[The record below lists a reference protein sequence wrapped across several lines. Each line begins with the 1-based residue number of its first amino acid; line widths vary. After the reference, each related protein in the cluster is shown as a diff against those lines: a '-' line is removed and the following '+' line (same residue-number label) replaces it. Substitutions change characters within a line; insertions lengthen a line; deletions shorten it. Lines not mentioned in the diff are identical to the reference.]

1 MKKWVII
8 TISVLFLL
16 GIGAI
21 FAIIQNNS
29 ETKGTEL
36 KETTELASNSINEV
50 NTIETST
57 RDTKVSPNAKIIK
70 KEYYKMCDHLKKEIE
85 DVPTKHINKN
95 EEDVEK
101 MYSDWKIEGYSPNE
115 IVIYK
120 EYEGICGDHYIVKEH
135 NGVLGIYKL
144 NENGEEIFERDTEI
158 PTQYLP
164 EIDIQS
170 VYNKLSDYEKSLLEG
185 CPTNMVQ
192 YIQELNDNKKMYEN
206 QIKTVKGKIDYAQS
220 IIDSTTI
227 DKILTFEK
235 DEELSLDRQQ
245 LSYLTTDKNSAIRTK
260 QEKIVN
266 ELEKQKSTLEKQID
280 DLFSKMQ
287 EGKKKYLS
295 IKNANDV
302 CCPLCGQKLEEKGR
316 LTTIINM
323 KKDLEAS
330 YDKKVKL
337 DKEFLIIKG
346 KLAVEKAKLYSAQNV
361 SNNEE
366 YPGQITTLKE
376 KISHLEQEKMDIEKH
391 NNIVTIN
398 QKNVMTSKEDIT
410 KFNIKIQEL
419 HGLIENIKK
428 VKEVTQKL
436 YINYLEEK
444 MKYAT
449 KHLKNVRIQY
459 YKVSK
464 EDEILKEDFIIL
476 YKNNELK
483 NLSRSETIATML
495 EIGNML
501 NKVANTNFPL
511 FIDDSESCADFN
523 FIEDYAK
530 NTQILISR
538 VQKGQE
544 LTISNYNDK
553 AMQIAA

>member
-1 MKKWVII
+1 MKITYLKTNGFRKFEDTFETQIYDITEITGGNAKGKTTILYAII
-8 TISVLFLL
+8 WAFLGTNLTGDDKVWLGNKKCEGCYVELHFIDNAGNNHILIRYKNRYDSKMNFIMLDNKKIEQKYLQTFYKDKKLFLSIL
-16 GIGAI
+16 NLNY
-21 FAIIQNNS
+21 FLH
-29 ETKGTEL
+29 KKPTEQ
-36 KETTELASNSINEV
+36 KELIDN
-50 NTIETST
+50 
-57 RDTKVSPNAKIIK
+57 
-70 KEYYKMCDHLKKEIE
+70 
-85 DVPTKHINKN
+85 
-95 EEDVEK
+95 
-101 MYSDWKIEGYSPNE
+101 
-115 IVIYK
+115 
-120 EYEGICGDHYIVKEH
+120 
-135 NGVLGIYKL
+135 
-144 NENGEEIFERDTEI
+144 
-158 PTQYLP
+158 YLP
-164 EIDIQS
+164 EIDIKA

-185 CPTNMVQ
+185 CPTNMAQ

-295 IKNANDV
+295 IKNTTDV

-330 YDKKVKL
+330 YDKKVNL

>member
-1 MKKWVII
+1 MKITYLKTNGFRKFEDTFETEIYDITEITGGNAKGKTTILYAII
-8 TISVLFLL
+8 WAFLGTNLTGDDKVWLGNKKCEGCYVELHFIDNAGNNHILIRYKNRYDNKMNFIMLDNKKIEQKDLQKFYKDKKLFLSIL
-16 GIGAI
+16 NLNY
-21 FAIIQNNS
+21 FLH
-29 ETKGTEL
+29 KKPTEQ
-36 KETTELASNSINEV
+36 KELIDN
-50 NTIETST
+50 
-57 RDTKVSPNAKIIK
+57 
-70 KEYYKMCDHLKKEIE
+70 
-85 DVPTKHINKN
+85 
-95 EEDVEK
+95 
-101 MYSDWKIEGYSPNE
+101 
-115 IVIYK
+115 
-120 EYEGICGDHYIVKEH
+120 
-135 NGVLGIYKL
+135 
-144 NENGEEIFERDTEI
+144 
-158 PTQYLP
+158 YLP
-164 EIDIQS
+164 EIDIKA
-170 VYNKLSDYEKSLLEG
+170 VYNKLSNYEKSLLEG
-185 CPTNMVQ
+185 CPTNMAQ

-227 DKILTFEK
+227 DKILTFGK

-260 QEKIVN
+260 QEKIVQ
-266 ELEKQKSTLEKQID
+266 ELEKQKATLEKQID

-295 IKNANDV
+295 IKNTTDV

-361 SNNEE
+361 ANNEE
-366 YPGQITTLKE
+366 YPGQITTLRE
-376 KISHLEQEKMDIEKH
+376 KINTLEQEKIDIEKH

-398 QKNVMTSKEDIT
+398 QKNVMTAKEDIT

-419 HGLIENIKK
+419 YGLIENIKK
-428 VKEVTQKL
+428 VKDIAQKL

-449 KHLKNVRIQY
+449 KHLKNVKIQY

-530 NTQILISR
+530 DTQILISR
-538 VQKGQE
+538 VQKSQD

-553 AMQIAA
+553 TMQIAA

>member
-1 MKKWVII
+1 MKITYLKTNGFRKFEDTFETQIYDITEITGGNAKGKTTILYAII
-8 TISVLFLL
+8 WAFLGTNLTGDDKVWLGNKKCEGCYVELHFIDNAGNNHILIRYKNRYDSKMNFIMLDNKKIEQKDLQTFYKDKKLFLSIL
-16 GIGAI
+16 NLNY
-21 FAIIQNNS
+21 FLH
-29 ETKGTEL
+29 KKPTEQ
-36 KETTELASNSINEV
+36 KELIDN
-50 NTIETST
+50 
-57 RDTKVSPNAKIIK
+57 
-70 KEYYKMCDHLKKEIE
+70 
-85 DVPTKHINKN
+85 
-95 EEDVEK
+95 
-101 MYSDWKIEGYSPNE
+101 
-115 IVIYK
+115 
-120 EYEGICGDHYIVKEH
+120 
-135 NGVLGIYKL
+135 
-144 NENGEEIFERDTEI
+144 
-158 PTQYLP
+158 YLP
-164 EIDIQS
+164 EIDIKA

-185 CPTNMVQ
+185 CPTNMAQ

-295 IKNANDV
+295 IKNTTDV

-530 NTQILISR
+530 DTQILISR

>member
-1 MKKWVII
+1 MKITYLKTNGFRKFEDTFETEIFDITEITGGNAKGKTTILYAII
-8 TISVLFLL
+8 WAFLGTNLTGDDKVWLGNKKCEGCYVELHFIDNAGNNHILIRYKNRYDSKMNFIMLDNKKIEQKDLQIFYKDKKLFLSIL
-16 GIGAI
+16 NLNY
-21 FAIIQNNS
+21 FLH
-29 ETKGTEL
+29 KKPTEQ
-36 KETTELASNSINEV
+36 KELI
-50 NTIETST
+50 
-57 RDTKVSPNAKIIK
+57 DK
-70 KEYYKMCDHLKKEIE
+70 
-85 DVPTKHINKN
+85 
-95 EEDVEK
+95 
-101 MYSDWKIEGYSPNE
+101 
-115 IVIYK
+115 
-120 EYEGICGDHYIVKEH
+120 
-135 NGVLGIYKL
+135 
-144 NENGEEIFERDTEI
+144 
-158 PTQYLP
+158 YLP

-185 CPTNMVQ
+185 CPTNMAQ

-206 QIKTVKGKIDYAQS
+206 QIKTIKGKIDYAQS
-220 IIDSTTI
+220 IIDSTSI
-227 DKILTFEK
+227 DKILIFEK

-266 ELEKQKSTLEKQID
+266 ELEKQKLTLEKQID
-280 DLFSKMQ
+280 DIFSKMQ
-287 EGKKKYLS
+287 ERKKKYLS
-295 IKNANDV
+295 IKNTTDV
-302 CCPLCGQKLEEKGR
+302 CCPLCGQKLEEQGR

-323 KKDLEAS
+323 KKNLEAS

-337 DKEFLIIKG
+337 DKDFLIIKG

-428 VKEVTQKL
+428 VKDIAQKL

-449 KHLKNVRIQY
+449 KHLKNVKIQY

-501 NKVANTNFPL
+501 NKVANTKFPL

-530 NTQILISR
+530 DTQILISR

-544 LTISNYNDK
+544 LTITNYNDK

>member
-1 MKKWVII
+1 MKITYLKTNGFRKFEDTFETQIYDITEITGGNAKGKTTILYAII
-8 TISVLFLL
+8 WAFLGTNLTGDDKVWLGNKKCEGCYVELHFIDNAGNNHILIRYKNRYDSKTNFIMLDNKKIEQKDLQTFYKDKKLFLSIL
-16 GIGAI
+16 NLNY
-21 FAIIQNNS
+21 FLH
-29 ETKGTEL
+29 KKPTEQ
-36 KETTELASNSINEV
+36 KELIDN
-50 NTIETST
+50 
-57 RDTKVSPNAKIIK
+57 
-70 KEYYKMCDHLKKEIE
+70 
-85 DVPTKHINKN
+85 
-95 EEDVEK
+95 
-101 MYSDWKIEGYSPNE
+101 
-115 IVIYK
+115 
-120 EYEGICGDHYIVKEH
+120 
-135 NGVLGIYKL
+135 
-144 NENGEEIFERDTEI
+144 
-158 PTQYLP
+158 YLP
-164 EIDIQS
+164 EIDIKA
-170 VYNKLSDYEKSLLEG
+170 VYNKLSNYEKSLLEG
-185 CPTNMVQ
+185 CPTNMAQ

-428 VKEVTQKL
+428 VKDIAQKL

-449 KHLKNVRIQY
+449 KHLKNVKIQY

-464 EDEILKEDFIIL
+464 ENEILKEDFIIL

-530 NTQILISR
+530 DTQILISR
-538 VQKGQE
+538 VQKSQD

>member
-1 MKKWVII
+1 MKITYLKTNGFRKFEYTFETEIYDITEITGGNAKGKTTILYAII
-8 TISVLFLL
+8 WAFLGTNLTGDDKVWLGNKKCEGCYVELHFIDNAGNNHILIRYKNRYDSKMNFIMLDNKKIEQKDLQTFYKDKKLFLSIL
-16 GIGAI
+16 NLNY
-21 FAIIQNNS
+21 FLH
-29 ETKGTEL
+29 KKPTEQ
-36 KETTELASNSINEV
+36 KELIDN
-50 NTIETST
+50 
-57 RDTKVSPNAKIIK
+57 
-70 KEYYKMCDHLKKEIE
+70 
-85 DVPTKHINKN
+85 
-95 EEDVEK
+95 
-101 MYSDWKIEGYSPNE
+101 
-115 IVIYK
+115 
-120 EYEGICGDHYIVKEH
+120 
-135 NGVLGIYKL
+135 
-144 NENGEEIFERDTEI
+144 
-158 PTQYLP
+158 YLP

-530 NTQILISR
+530 STQILISR

>member
-1 MKKWVII
+1 MKITYLKTNGFRKFEYTFETEIYDITEITGGNAKGKTTILYAII
-8 TISVLFLL
+8 WAFLGTNLTGDDKVWLGNKKCEGCYVELHFIDNAGNNHILIRYKNRYDSKMNFIMLDNKKIEQKDLQTFYKDKKLFLSIL
-16 GIGAI
+16 NLNY
-21 FAIIQNNS
+21 FLH
-29 ETKGTEL
+29 KKPTEQ
-36 KETTELASNSINEV
+36 KELIDN
-50 NTIETST
+50 
-57 RDTKVSPNAKIIK
+57 
-70 KEYYKMCDHLKKEIE
+70 
-85 DVPTKHINKN
+85 
-95 EEDVEK
+95 
-101 MYSDWKIEGYSPNE
+101 
-115 IVIYK
+115 
-120 EYEGICGDHYIVKEH
+120 
-135 NGVLGIYKL
+135 
-144 NENGEEIFERDTEI
+144 
-158 PTQYLP
+158 YLP

-185 CPTNMVQ
+185 CPTNMAQ

-476 YKNNELK
+476 YKNNVLK

>member
-1 MKKWVII
+1 MKITYLKTNGFRKFEYTFETEIYDITEITGGNAKGKTTILYAII
-8 TISVLFLL
+8 WAFLGTNLTGDDKVWLGNKKCEGCYVELHFIDNAGNNHILIRYKNRYDSKMNFIMLDNKKIEQKDLQTFYKDKKLFLSIL
-16 GIGAI
+16 NLNY
-21 FAIIQNNS
+21 FLH
-29 ETKGTEL
+29 KKPTEQ
-36 KETTELASNSINEV
+36 KELIDN
-50 NTIETST
+50 
-57 RDTKVSPNAKIIK
+57 
-70 KEYYKMCDHLKKEIE
+70 
-85 DVPTKHINKN
+85 
-95 EEDVEK
+95 
-101 MYSDWKIEGYSPNE
+101 
-115 IVIYK
+115 
-120 EYEGICGDHYIVKEH
+120 
-135 NGVLGIYKL
+135 
-144 NENGEEIFERDTEI
+144 
-158 PTQYLP
+158 YLP

-366 YPGQITTLKE
+366 YPGQITTLRE

-530 NTQILISR
+530 DTQILISR

-544 LTISNYNDK
+544 LTITNYNDK

>member
-1 MKKWVII
+1 MKITYLKTNGFRKFEDTFETKIYDITEITGGNAKGKTTILYAII
-8 TISVLFLL
+8 WAFLGTNLTGDDKVWLGNKKCEGCYVELHFVDNAGNNHILIRYRNRYDSKMNFIMLDNKKIEQKYLQTFYKDKKLFLSIL
-16 GIGAI
+16 NLNY
-21 FAIIQNNS
+21 FLH
-29 ETKGTEL
+29 KKPTEQ
-36 KETTELASNSINEV
+36 KELIDN
-50 NTIETST
+50 
-57 RDTKVSPNAKIIK
+57 
-70 KEYYKMCDHLKKEIE
+70 
-85 DVPTKHINKN
+85 
-95 EEDVEK
+95 
-101 MYSDWKIEGYSPNE
+101 
-115 IVIYK
+115 
-120 EYEGICGDHYIVKEH
+120 
-135 NGVLGIYKL
+135 
-144 NENGEEIFERDTEI
+144 
-158 PTQYLP
+158 YLP
-164 EIDIQS
+164 EIDIKA

-185 CPTNMVQ
+185 CPTNMAQ

-295 IKNANDV
+295 IKNTTDV

-428 VKEVTQKL
+428 VKDVAQKL

-449 KHLKNVRIQY
+449 KHLKNVKIQY

-530 NTQILISR
+530 DTQILISR

>member
-1 MKKWVII
+1 MKITYLKTNGFRKFEYTFETEIYDITEITGGNAKGKTTILYAII
-8 TISVLFLL
+8 WAFLGTNLTGDDKVWLGNKKCEGCYVELHFIDNAGNNHILIRYKNRYDSKMNFIMLDNKKIEQKDLQTFYKDKKLFLSIL
-16 GIGAI
+16 NLNY
-21 FAIIQNNS
+21 FLH
-29 ETKGTEL
+29 KKPTEQ
-36 KETTELASNSINEV
+36 KELIDN
-50 NTIETST
+50 
-57 RDTKVSPNAKIIK
+57 
-70 KEYYKMCDHLKKEIE
+70 
-85 DVPTKHINKN
+85 
-95 EEDVEK
+95 
-101 MYSDWKIEGYSPNE
+101 
-115 IVIYK
+115 
-120 EYEGICGDHYIVKEH
+120 
-135 NGVLGIYKL
+135 
-144 NENGEEIFERDTEI
+144 
-158 PTQYLP
+158 YLP

-192 YIQELNDNKKMYEN
+192 YIQELNNNKKMYEN

-266 ELEKQKSTLEKQID
+266 ELENQKSTLEKQID

-476 YKNNELK
+476 YKKNELK

>member
-1 MKKWVII
+1 MKITYLKTNGFRKFEYTFETEIYDITEITGGNAKGKTTILYAII
-8 TISVLFLL
+8 WAFLGTNLTGDDKVWLGNKKCEGCYVELHFIDNAGNNHILIRYKNRYDSKMNFIMLDNKKIEQKDLQTFYKDKKLFLSIL
-16 GIGAI
+16 NLNY
-21 FAIIQNNS
+21 FLH
-29 ETKGTEL
+29 KKPTEQ
-36 KETTELASNSINEV
+36 KELIDN
-50 NTIETST
+50 
-57 RDTKVSPNAKIIK
+57 
-70 KEYYKMCDHLKKEIE
+70 
-85 DVPTKHINKN
+85 
-95 EEDVEK
+95 
-101 MYSDWKIEGYSPNE
+101 
-115 IVIYK
+115 
-120 EYEGICGDHYIVKEH
+120 
-135 NGVLGIYKL
+135 
-144 NENGEEIFERDTEI
+144 
-158 PTQYLP
+158 YLP

-428 VKEVTQKL
+428 VKDITQKL

>member
-1 MKKWVII
+1 MKITYLKTNGFRKFEYTFETEIYDITEISGGNAKGKTTILYAII
-8 TISVLFLL
+8 WAFLGTNLTGDDKVWLGNKKCEGCYVELHFIDNAGNNHILIRYKNRYDSKMNFIMLDNKKIEQKDLQTFYKDKKLFLSIL
-16 GIGAI
+16 NLNY
-21 FAIIQNNS
+21 FLH
-29 ETKGTEL
+29 KKPTEQ
-36 KETTELASNSINEV
+36 KELIDN
-50 NTIETST
+50 
-57 RDTKVSPNAKIIK
+57 
-70 KEYYKMCDHLKKEIE
+70 
-85 DVPTKHINKN
+85 
-95 EEDVEK
+95 
-101 MYSDWKIEGYSPNE
+101 
-115 IVIYK
+115 
-120 EYEGICGDHYIVKEH
+120 
-135 NGVLGIYKL
+135 
-144 NENGEEIFERDTEI
+144 
-158 PTQYLP
+158 YLP

>member
-1 MKKWVII
+1 MKITYLKTNGFRKFEYTFETEIYDITEITGGNAKGKTTILYAII
-8 TISVLFLL
+8 WAFLGTNLTGDDKVWLGNKKCEGCYVELHFIDNAGNNHILIRYKNRYDSKMNFIMLDNKKIEQKDLQTFYKDKKLFLSIL
-16 GIGAI
+16 NLNY
-21 FAIIQNNS
+21 FLH
-29 ETKGTEL
+29 KKPTEQ
-36 KETTELASNSINEV
+36 KELI
-50 NTIETST
+50 
-57 RDTKVSPNAKIIK
+57 DK
-70 KEYYKMCDHLKKEIE
+70 
-85 DVPTKHINKN
+85 
-95 EEDVEK
+95 
-101 MYSDWKIEGYSPNE
+101 
-115 IVIYK
+115 
-120 EYEGICGDHYIVKEH
+120 
-135 NGVLGIYKL
+135 
-144 NENGEEIFERDTEI
+144 
-158 PTQYLP
+158 YLP

-185 CPTNMVQ
+185 CPTNMAQ

-206 QIKTVKGKIDYAQS
+206 QIKTIKGKIDYAQN
-220 IIDSTTI
+220 IIDSTSI

>member
-1 MKKWVII
+1 MKITYLKTNGFRKFEYTFETEIYDITEITGGNAKGKTTILYAII
-8 TISVLFLL
+8 WAFLGTNLTGDDKVWLGNKKCEGCYVELHFIDNAGNNHILIRYKNRYDSKMNFIMLDNKKIEQKDLQTFYKDKKLFLSIL
-16 GIGAI
+16 NLNY
-21 FAIIQNNS
+21 FLH
-29 ETKGTEL
+29 KKPTEQ
-36 KETTELASNSINEV
+36 KELIDN
-50 NTIETST
+50 
-57 RDTKVSPNAKIIK
+57 
-70 KEYYKMCDHLKKEIE
+70 
-85 DVPTKHINKN
+85 
-95 EEDVEK
+95 
-101 MYSDWKIEGYSPNE
+101 
-115 IVIYK
+115 
-120 EYEGICGDHYIVKEH
+120 
-135 NGVLGIYKL
+135 
-144 NENGEEIFERDTEI
+144 
-158 PTQYLP
+158 YLP

-376 KISHLEQEKMDIEKH
+376 KVSHLEQEKMDIEKH

>member
-1 MKKWVII
+1 MKITYLKTNGFRKFEYTFETEIYDITEITGGNAKGKTTILYAII
-8 TISVLFLL
+8 WAFLGTNLTGDDKVWLGNKKCEGCYVELHFIDNAGNNHILIRYKNRYDSKMNFIMLDNKKIEQKDLQTFYKDKKLFLSIL
-16 GIGAI
+16 NLNY
-21 FAIIQNNS
+21 FLH
-29 ETKGTEL
+29 KKPTEQ
-36 KETTELASNSINEV
+36 KELIDN
-50 NTIETST
+50 
-57 RDTKVSPNAKIIK
+57 
-70 KEYYKMCDHLKKEIE
+70 
-85 DVPTKHINKN
+85 
-95 EEDVEK
+95 
-101 MYSDWKIEGYSPNE
+101 
-115 IVIYK
+115 
-120 EYEGICGDHYIVKEH
+120 
-135 NGVLGIYKL
+135 
-144 NENGEEIFERDTEI
+144 
-158 PTQYLP
+158 YLP

-428 VKEVTQKL
+428 VKDITQKL

-449 KHLKNVRIQY
+449 KHLKNVKIQY

-530 NTQILISR
+530 DTQILISR

>member
-1 MKKWVII
+1 MKITYLKTNGFRKFEDTFETEIFDITEITGGNAKGKTTILYAII
-8 TISVLFLL
+8 WAFLGTNLTGDDKVWLGNKKCEGCYVELHFIDNAGNNHILIRYKNRYDSKMNFIMLDNKKIEQKDLQIFYKDKKLFLSIL
-16 GIGAI
+16 NLNY
-21 FAIIQNNS
+21 FLH
-29 ETKGTEL
+29 KKPTEQ
-36 KETTELASNSINEV
+36 KELI
-50 NTIETST
+50 
-57 RDTKVSPNAKIIK
+57 DK
-70 KEYYKMCDHLKKEIE
+70 
-85 DVPTKHINKN
+85 
-95 EEDVEK
+95 
-101 MYSDWKIEGYSPNE
+101 
-115 IVIYK
+115 
-120 EYEGICGDHYIVKEH
+120 
-135 NGVLGIYKL
+135 
-144 NENGEEIFERDTEI
+144 
-158 PTQYLP
+158 YLP

-185 CPTNMVQ
+185 CPTNMAQ

-206 QIKTVKGKIDYAQS
+206 QIKTIKGKIDYAQS
-220 IIDSTTI
+220 IIDSTSI
-227 DKILTFEK
+227 DKILIFEK

-266 ELEKQKSTLEKQID
+266 ELEKQKLTLEKQID
-280 DLFSKMQ
+280 DIFSKMQ

-295 IKNANDV
+295 IKNTTDV
-302 CCPLCGQKLEEKGR
+302 CCPLCGQKLEEQGR

-323 KKDLEAS
+323 KKNLEAS

-337 DKEFLIIKG
+337 DKDFLIIKG
-346 KLAVEKAKLYSAQNV
+346 KLAVEKAKLYSAQSV

-376 KISHLEQEKMDIEKH
+376 KINTLEQEKMDIEKH

-398 QKNVMTSKEDIT
+398 QKNVMTSKEDIK

-419 HGLIENIKK
+419 YGLIENIKK
-428 VKEVTQKL
+428 VKEIAQKL

-449 KHLKNVRIQY
+449 KHLKNVKIQY

-501 NKVANTNFPL
+501 NKVANTKFPL

-530 NTQILISR
+530 DTQILISR

-544 LTISNYNDK
+544 LTITNYNDK

>member
-1 MKKWVII
+1 MKITYLKTNGFRKFEDTFESEIYDITEITGGNARGKTTILYAII
-8 TISVLFLL
+8 WAFLGTNLTGDDKVWLGNKKCEGCYVELHFIDNARNNHILIRYKNRYDNKMNFIMLDNKKIEQKDLQTFYKDKKLFLSIL
-16 GIGAI
+16 NLNY
-21 FAIIQNNS
+21 FLH
-29 ETKGTEL
+29 KKPTEQ
-36 KETTELASNSINEV
+36 KELIDN
-50 NTIETST
+50 
-57 RDTKVSPNAKIIK
+57 
-70 KEYYKMCDHLKKEIE
+70 
-85 DVPTKHINKN
+85 
-95 EEDVEK
+95 
-101 MYSDWKIEGYSPNE
+101 
-115 IVIYK
+115 
-120 EYEGICGDHYIVKEH
+120 
-135 NGVLGIYKL
+135 
-144 NENGEEIFERDTEI
+144 
-158 PTQYLP
+158 YLP
-164 EIDIQS
+164 EIDIKA
-170 VYNKLSDYEKSLLEG
+170 VYNKLSNYEKSLLEG
-185 CPTNMVQ
+185 CPTNMAQ

-245 LSYLTTDKNSAIRTK
+245 LSYLTIDKNSSIRTK

-266 ELEKQKSTLEKQID
+266 ELEKQKLTLEKQID
-280 DLFSKMQ
+280 NLFSKMQ

-295 IKNANDV
+295 IKNATDV

-316 LTTIINM
+316 LTTIIKM

-330 YDKKVKL
+330 YDEKVKL
-337 DKEFLIIKG
+337 DKDFLIIKG
-346 KLAVEKAKLYSAQNV
+346 NLAVEKAKLYSVQNV
-361 SNNEE
+361 ANNEE
-366 YPGQITTLKE
+366 YPGQITTLRE
-376 KISHLEQEKMDIEKH
+376 KISTLEQEKMDIEKH

-398 QKNVMTSKEDIT
+398 QKNVMTAKEDIT

-428 VKEVTQKL
+428 VKDIAQKL

-449 KHLKNVRIQY
+449 KHLKNVKIQY

-483 NLSRSETIATML
+483 NLSRSETIATMV

-501 NKVANTNFPL
+501 NKVANTKFPL

-530 NTQILISR
+530 DTQILISR
-538 VQKGQE
+538 VQKSQD

>member
-1 MKKWVII
+1 MKITYLKTNGFRKFEDTFETEIFDITEITGGNAKGKTTILYAII
-8 TISVLFLL
+8 WAFLGTNLTGDDKVWLGNKKCEGCYVELHFIDNAGNNHILIRYKNRYDSKMNFIMLDNKKIEQKDLQTFYKDKKLFLSIL
-16 GIGAI
+16 NLNY
-21 FAIIQNNS
+21 FLH
-29 ETKGTEL
+29 KKPTEQ
-36 KETTELASNSINEV
+36 KELIDN
-50 NTIETST
+50 
-57 RDTKVSPNAKIIK
+57 
-70 KEYYKMCDHLKKEIE
+70 
-85 DVPTKHINKN
+85 
-95 EEDVEK
+95 
-101 MYSDWKIEGYSPNE
+101 
-115 IVIYK
+115 
-120 EYEGICGDHYIVKEH
+120 
-135 NGVLGIYKL
+135 
-144 NENGEEIFERDTEI
+144 
-158 PTQYLP
+158 YLP

>member
-1 MKKWVII
+1 MKITYLKTNGFRKFEYTFETEIYDITEITGGNAKGKTTILYAII
-8 TISVLFLL
+8 WAFLGTNLTGDDKVWLGNKKCEGCYVELHFIDNAGNNHILIRYKNRYDSKMNFIMLDNKKIEQKDLQTFYKDKKLFLSIL
-16 GIGAI
+16 NLNY
-21 FAIIQNNS
+21 FLH
-29 ETKGTEL
+29 KKPTEQ
-36 KETTELASNSINEV
+36 KELIDN
-50 NTIETST
+50 
-57 RDTKVSPNAKIIK
+57 
-70 KEYYKMCDHLKKEIE
+70 
-85 DVPTKHINKN
+85 
-95 EEDVEK
+95 
-101 MYSDWKIEGYSPNE
+101 
-115 IVIYK
+115 
-120 EYEGICGDHYIVKEH
+120 
-135 NGVLGIYKL
+135 
-144 NENGEEIFERDTEI
+144 
-158 PTQYLP
+158 YLP

-530 NTQILISR
+530 DTQILISR

>member
-1 MKKWVII
+1 MKITYLKTNGFRKFEDTFETQIYDITEITGGNAKGKTTILYAII
-8 TISVLFLL
+8 WAFLGTNLTGDDKVWLGNKKCEGCYVELHFIDNAGNNHILIRYKNRYDSKMNFIMLDNKKIEQKDLQTFYKDKKLFLSIL
-16 GIGAI
+16 NLNY
-21 FAIIQNNS
+21 FLH
-29 ETKGTEL
+29 KKPTEQ
-36 KETTELASNSINEV
+36 KELIDN
-50 NTIETST
+50 
-57 RDTKVSPNAKIIK
+57 
-70 KEYYKMCDHLKKEIE
+70 
-85 DVPTKHINKN
+85 
-95 EEDVEK
+95 
-101 MYSDWKIEGYSPNE
+101 
-115 IVIYK
+115 
-120 EYEGICGDHYIVKEH
+120 
-135 NGVLGIYKL
+135 
-144 NENGEEIFERDTEI
+144 
-158 PTQYLP
+158 YLP

>member
-1 MKKWVII
+1 MKITYLKTNGFRKFEYTFETEIYDITEITGGNAKGKTTILYAII
-8 TISVLFLL
+8 WAFLGTNLTGDDKVWLGNKKCEGCYVELHFIDNAGNNHILIRYKNRYDSKMNFIMLDNKKIEQKDLQIFYKDKKLFLSIL
-16 GIGAI
+16 NLNY
-21 FAIIQNNS
+21 FLH
-29 ETKGTEL
+29 KKPTEQ
-36 KETTELASNSINEV
+36 KELIDN
-50 NTIETST
+50 
-57 RDTKVSPNAKIIK
+57 
-70 KEYYKMCDHLKKEIE
+70 
-85 DVPTKHINKN
+85 
-95 EEDVEK
+95 
-101 MYSDWKIEGYSPNE
+101 
-115 IVIYK
+115 
-120 EYEGICGDHYIVKEH
+120 
-135 NGVLGIYKL
+135 
-144 NENGEEIFERDTEI
+144 
-158 PTQYLP
+158 YLP

>member
-1 MKKWVII
+1 MKITYLKTNGFRKFEYTFETEIYDITEITGGNAKGKTTILYAII
-8 TISVLFLL
+8 WAFLGTNLTGDDKVWLGNKKCEGCYVELHFIDNAGNNHILIRYKNRYDSKMNFIMLDNKKIEQKDLQTFYKDKKLFLSIL
-16 GIGAI
+16 NLNY
-21 FAIIQNNS
+21 FLH
-29 ETKGTEL
+29 KKPTEQ
-36 KETTELASNSINEV
+36 KELIDN
-50 NTIETST
+50 
-57 RDTKVSPNAKIIK
+57 
-70 KEYYKMCDHLKKEIE
+70 
-85 DVPTKHINKN
+85 
-95 EEDVEK
+95 
-101 MYSDWKIEGYSPNE
+101 
-115 IVIYK
+115 
-120 EYEGICGDHYIVKEH
+120 
-135 NGVLGIYKL
+135 
-144 NENGEEIFERDTEI
+144 
-158 PTQYLP
+158 YLP
-164 EIDIQS
+164 GIDIQS

-398 QKNVMTSKEDIT
+398 QKNVMTSKKDIT

>member
-1 MKKWVII
+1 MKITYLKTNGFRKFEDTFETQIYDITEITGGNAKGKTTILYAII
-8 TISVLFLL
+8 WAFLGTNLTGDDKVWLGNKKCEGCYVELHFIDNAGNNHILIRYKNRYDSKMNFIMLDNKKIEQKDLQKFYKDKKLFLSIL
-16 GIGAI
+16 NLNY
-21 FAIIQNNS
+21 FLH
-29 ETKGTEL
+29 KKPTEQ
-36 KETTELASNSINEV
+36 KELIDN
-50 NTIETST
+50 
-57 RDTKVSPNAKIIK
+57 
-70 KEYYKMCDHLKKEIE
+70 
-85 DVPTKHINKN
+85 
-95 EEDVEK
+95 
-101 MYSDWKIEGYSPNE
+101 
-115 IVIYK
+115 
-120 EYEGICGDHYIVKEH
+120 
-135 NGVLGIYKL
+135 
-144 NENGEEIFERDTEI
+144 
-158 PTQYLP
+158 YLP
-164 EIDIQS
+164 EIDIKA

-185 CPTNMVQ
+185 CPTNMAQ

-295 IKNANDV
+295 IKNTTDV

-428 VKEVTQKL
+428 VKDITQKL

-449 KHLKNVRIQY
+449 KHLKNVKIQY

-530 NTQILISR
+530 DTQILISR

>member
-1 MKKWVII
+1 MKITYLKTNGFRKFEDTFETEIYDITEITGGNAKGKTTILYAII
-8 TISVLFLL
+8 WAFLGTNLTGDDKVWLGNKKSEGCYVELHFIDNIGNNHILIRYKNRYDNKMNFIMLDNKKIEQKDLQIFYKDKKLFLSIL
-16 GIGAI
+16 NLNY
-21 FAIIQNNS
+21 FLH
-29 ETKGTEL
+29 KKPTEQ
-36 KETTELASNSINEV
+36 KELI
-50 NTIETST
+50 
-57 RDTKVSPNAKIIK
+57 DK
-70 KEYYKMCDHLKKEIE
+70 
-85 DVPTKHINKN
+85 
-95 EEDVEK
+95 
-101 MYSDWKIEGYSPNE
+101 
-115 IVIYK
+115 
-120 EYEGICGDHYIVKEH
+120 
-135 NGVLGIYKL
+135 
-144 NENGEEIFERDTEI
+144 
-158 PTQYLP
+158 YLP

-185 CPTNMVQ
+185 CPTNMAQ

-206 QIKTVKGKIDYAQS
+206 QIKTIKGKIDYAQN
-220 IIDSTTI
+220 IIDSTSI

>member
-1 MKKWVII
+1 MKITYLKTNGFRKFEYTFETEIYDITEITGGNAKGKTTILYAII
-8 TISVLFLL
+8 WAFLGTNLTGDDKVWLGNKKCEGCYVELHFIDNAGNNHILIRYKNRYDSKMNFIMLDNKKIEQKDLQTFYKDKKLFLSIL
-16 GIGAI
+16 NLNY
-21 FAIIQNNS
+21 FLH
-29 ETKGTEL
+29 KKPTEQ
-36 KETTELASNSINEV
+36 KELIDN
-50 NTIETST
+50 
-57 RDTKVSPNAKIIK
+57 
-70 KEYYKMCDHLKKEIE
+70 
-85 DVPTKHINKN
+85 
-95 EEDVEK
+95 
-101 MYSDWKIEGYSPNE
+101 
-115 IVIYK
+115 
-120 EYEGICGDHYIVKEH
+120 
-135 NGVLGIYKL
+135 
-144 NENGEEIFERDTEI
+144 
-158 PTQYLP
+158 YLP
-164 EIDIQS
+164 GIDIQS

-391 NNIVTIN
+391 NNILTIN
-398 QKNVMTSKEDIT
+398 QKNVMASKEDIT

>member
-1 MKKWVII
+1 MKITYFKTNGFRKFEDTFETEIYDITEITGGNAKGKTTILYGII
-8 TISVLFLL
+8 WAFLGTNLTGDDKVWLGNKKGEGCYVELHFIDNIGNNHILIRYKNRYDSKMNFIMLDNKKIEQKDLQTFYKDKKLFLSIL
-16 GIGAI
+16 NLNY
-21 FAIIQNNS
+21 FLH
-29 ETKGTEL
+29 KKPTEQ
-36 KETTELASNSINEV
+36 KELIDN
-50 NTIETST
+50 
-57 RDTKVSPNAKIIK
+57 
-70 KEYYKMCDHLKKEIE
+70 
-85 DVPTKHINKN
+85 
-95 EEDVEK
+95 
-101 MYSDWKIEGYSPNE
+101 
-115 IVIYK
+115 
-120 EYEGICGDHYIVKEH
+120 
-135 NGVLGIYKL
+135 
-144 NENGEEIFERDTEI
+144 
-158 PTQYLP
+158 YLP

>member
-1 MKKWVII
+1 MKITYLKTNGFRKFEDTFETEIYDITEITGGNAKGKTTILYAII
-8 TISVLFLL
+8 WAFLGTNLTGDDKVWLGNKKCEGCYVELHFIDNAGNNHILIRYKNRYDNKMNFIMLDNKKVEQKDIQTFYKDKKLFLSIL
-16 GIGAI
+16 NLNY
-21 FAIIQNNS
+21 FLH
-29 ETKGTEL
+29 KKPTEQ
-36 KETTELASNSINEV
+36 KELIDN
-50 NTIETST
+50 
-57 RDTKVSPNAKIIK
+57 
-70 KEYYKMCDHLKKEIE
+70 
-85 DVPTKHINKN
+85 
-95 EEDVEK
+95 
-101 MYSDWKIEGYSPNE
+101 
-115 IVIYK
+115 
-120 EYEGICGDHYIVKEH
+120 
-135 NGVLGIYKL
+135 
-144 NENGEEIFERDTEI
+144 
-158 PTQYLP
+158 YLP
-164 EIDIQS
+164 EIDIKA
-170 VYNKLSDYEKSLLEG
+170 VYNKLSNYEKSLLEG
-185 CPTNMVQ
+185 CPTNMAQ

-227 DKILTFEK
+227 DKILTFGK

-260 QEKIVN
+260 QEKIVQ
-266 ELEKQKSTLEKQID
+266 ELEKQKATLEKQID

-287 EGKKKYLS
+287 EGKKKYMS
-295 IKNANDV
+295 IKNTTYV

-323 KKDLEAS
+323 KKDLEGS

-337 DKEFLIIKG
+337 DKEFLLIKG

-361 SNNEE
+361 ANNEE
-366 YPGQITTLKE
+366 YPGQITTLRE
-376 KISHLEQEKMDIEKH
+376 KINTLEQEKIDIEKH

-398 QKNVMTSKEDIT
+398 QKNVMTSKEDIK

-428 VKEVTQKL
+428 VKDVAQKL

-449 KHLKNVRIQY
+449 KHLKNVKIQY

>member
-1 MKKWVII
+1 MKITYLKTNGFRKFEYTFETEIYDITEITGGNAKGKTTILYAII
-8 TISVLFLL
+8 WAFLGTNLTGDDKVWLGNKKCEGCYVELHFIDNAGNNHILIRYKNRYDSKMNFIMLDNKKIEQKDLQTFYKDKKLFLSIL
-16 GIGAI
+16 NLNY
-21 FAIIQNNS
+21 FLH
-29 ETKGTEL
+29 KKPTEQ
-36 KETTELASNSINEV
+36 KELI
-50 NTIETST
+50 
-57 RDTKVSPNAKIIK
+57 DK
-70 KEYYKMCDHLKKEIE
+70 
-85 DVPTKHINKN
+85 
-95 EEDVEK
+95 
-101 MYSDWKIEGYSPNE
+101 
-115 IVIYK
+115 
-120 EYEGICGDHYIVKEH
+120 
-135 NGVLGIYKL
+135 
-144 NENGEEIFERDTEI
+144 
-158 PTQYLP
+158 YLP

-185 CPTNMVQ
+185 CPTNMAQ

-206 QIKTVKGKIDYAQS
+206 QIKTIKGKIDYAQS
-220 IIDSTTI
+220 IIDSTSI
-227 DKILTFEK
+227 DKILIFEK

-266 ELEKQKSTLEKQID
+266 ELEKQKLTLEKQID
-280 DLFSKMQ
+280 DIFSKMQ

-295 IKNANDV
+295 IKNTTDV
-302 CCPLCGQKLEEKGR
+302 CCPLCGQKLEEQGR

-337 DKEFLIIKG
+337 DKNFLIIKG

-366 YPGQITTLKE
+366 YPGQITTLRE

-398 QKNVMTSKEDIT
+398 QKNVMTSKKDII

-419 HGLIENIKK
+419 HILIENIKK
-428 VKEVTQKL
+428 VKEIAQKL

-449 KHLKNVRIQY
+449 KHLKNVKIQY

-530 NTQILISR
+530 DTQILISR
-538 VQKGQE
+538 VQKSQD

>member
-1 MKKWVII
+1 MKITYLKTNGFRKFEYTFETEIYDITEITGGNAKGKTTILYAII
-8 TISVLFLL
+8 WAFLGTNLTGDDKVWLGNKKCEGCYVELHFIDNAGNNHILIRYKNRYDSKMNFIMLDNKKIEQKDLQTFYKDKKLFLSIL
-16 GIGAI
+16 NLNY
-21 FAIIQNNS
+21 FLH
-29 ETKGTEL
+29 KKPTEQ
-36 KETTELASNSINEV
+36 KELIDN
-50 NTIETST
+50 
-57 RDTKVSPNAKIIK
+57 
-70 KEYYKMCDHLKKEIE
+70 
-85 DVPTKHINKN
+85 
-95 EEDVEK
+95 
-101 MYSDWKIEGYSPNE
+101 
-115 IVIYK
+115 
-120 EYEGICGDHYIVKEH
+120 
-135 NGVLGIYKL
+135 
-144 NENGEEIFERDTEI
+144 
-158 PTQYLP
+158 YLP
-164 EIDIQS
+164 EIDIKA

-185 CPTNMVQ
+185 CPTNMAQ

-206 QIKTVKGKIDYAQS
+206 QIKTIKGKIDYAQS
-220 IIDSTTI
+220 IIDSTSI
-227 DKILTFEK
+227 DKILIFEK

-295 IKNANDV
+295 IKNTTDV
-302 CCPLCGQKLEEKGR
+302 CCPLCGQKLEEQGR

-337 DKEFLIIKG
+337 DKDFLIIKG
-346 KLAVEKAKLYSAQNV
+346 KLAVEKAKLYSAQSV

-376 KISHLEQEKMDIEKH
+376 KINTLEQEKMDIEKH

-398 QKNVMTSKEDIT
+398 QKNVMTSKEDIK

-419 HGLIENIKK
+419 YGLIENIKK
-428 VKEVTQKL
+428 VKEIAQKL

-449 KHLKNVRIQY
+449 KHLKNVKIQY

-501 NKVANTNFPL
+501 NKVANTKFPL

-530 NTQILISR
+530 DTQILISR

-544 LTISNYNDK
+544 LTIANYNDK

>member
-1 MKKWVII
+1 MKITYLKTNGFRKFEDTFETQIYDITEITGGNAKGKTTILYAII
-8 TISVLFLL
+8 WAFLGTNLTGDDKVWLGNKKCEGCYVELHFIDNAGNNHILIRYRNRYDSKMNFIMLDNKKIEQKYLQTFYKDKKLFLSIL
-16 GIGAI
+16 NLNY
-21 FAIIQNNS
+21 FLH
-29 ETKGTEL
+29 KKPTEQ
-36 KETTELASNSINEV
+36 KELIDN
-50 NTIETST
+50 
-57 RDTKVSPNAKIIK
+57 
-70 KEYYKMCDHLKKEIE
+70 
-85 DVPTKHINKN
+85 
-95 EEDVEK
+95 
-101 MYSDWKIEGYSPNE
+101 
-115 IVIYK
+115 
-120 EYEGICGDHYIVKEH
+120 
-135 NGVLGIYKL
+135 
-144 NENGEEIFERDTEI
+144 
-158 PTQYLP
+158 YLP
-164 EIDIQS
+164 EIDIKA
-170 VYNKLSDYEKSLLEG
+170 VYNKLSDYEKSLLES
-185 CPTNMVQ
+185 CPTNMAQ

-295 IKNANDV
+295 IKNTTDV

>member
-1 MKKWVII
+1 MKITYLKTNGFRKFEDTFETEIYDITEITGGNAKGKTTILYAII
-8 TISVLFLL
+8 WAFLGTNLTGDDKVWLGNKKCEGCYVELHFIDNAGNNHILIRYKNRYDSKMNFIMLDNKKIEQKDLQTFYKDKKLFLSIL
-16 GIGAI
+16 NLNY
-21 FAIIQNNS
+21 FLH
-29 ETKGTEL
+29 KKPTEQ
-36 KETTELASNSINEV
+36 KELIDN
-50 NTIETST
+50 
-57 RDTKVSPNAKIIK
+57 
-70 KEYYKMCDHLKKEIE
+70 
-85 DVPTKHINKN
+85 
-95 EEDVEK
+95 
-101 MYSDWKIEGYSPNE
+101 
-115 IVIYK
+115 
-120 EYEGICGDHYIVKEH
+120 
-135 NGVLGIYKL
+135 
-144 NENGEEIFERDTEI
+144 
-158 PTQYLP
+158 YLP

-295 IKNANDV
+295 IKNTTDV

-428 VKEVTQKL
+428 VKDIAQKL

-538 VQKGQE
+538 VQKDQE

>member
-1 MKKWVII
+1 MKITYLKTNGFRKFEYTFETEIYDITEITGGNAKGKTTILYAII
-8 TISVLFLL
+8 WAFLGTNLTGDDKVWLGNKKCEGCYVELHFIDNAGNNHILIRYKNRYDSKMNFIMLDNKKIEQKDLQTFYKDKKLFLSIL
-16 GIGAI
+16 NLNY
-21 FAIIQNNS
+21 FLH
-29 ETKGTEL
+29 KKPTEQ
-36 KETTELASNSINEV
+36 KELIDN
-50 NTIETST
+50 
-57 RDTKVSPNAKIIK
+57 
-70 KEYYKMCDHLKKEIE
+70 
-85 DVPTKHINKN
+85 
-95 EEDVEK
+95 
-101 MYSDWKIEGYSPNE
+101 
-115 IVIYK
+115 
-120 EYEGICGDHYIVKEH
+120 
-135 NGVLGIYKL
+135 
-144 NENGEEIFERDTEI
+144 
-158 PTQYLP
+158 YLP

-346 KLAVEKAKLYSAQNV
+346 KLAVEKAKLYSAQNI

-530 NTQILISR
+530 DTQILISR

>member
-1 MKKWVII
+1 MKITYLKTNGFRKFEYTFETEIYDITEITGGNAKGKTTILYAII
-8 TISVLFLL
+8 WAFLGTNLTGDDKVWLGNKKCEGCYVELHFIDNAGNNHILIRYKNRYDSKMNFIMLDNKKIEQKDLQTFYKDKKLFLSIL
-16 GIGAI
+16 NLNYFLHKKPTEQKELI
-21 FAIIQNNS
+21 NN
-29 ETKGTEL
+29 
-36 KETTELASNSINEV
+36 
-50 NTIETST
+50 
-57 RDTKVSPNAKIIK
+57 
-70 KEYYKMCDHLKKEIE
+70 
-85 DVPTKHINKN
+85 
-95 EEDVEK
+95 
-101 MYSDWKIEGYSPNE
+101 
-115 IVIYK
+115 
-120 EYEGICGDHYIVKEH
+120 
-135 NGVLGIYKL
+135 
-144 NENGEEIFERDTEI
+144 
-158 PTQYLP
+158 YLP

>member
-1 MKKWVII
+1 MKITYLKTNGFRKFEYTFETEIYDITEITGGNAKGKTTILYAII
-8 TISVLFLL
+8 WAFLGTNLTGDDKVWLGNKKCEGCYVELHFIDNAGNNHILIRYKNRYDSKMNFIMLDNKKIEQKDLQTFYKDKKLFLSIL
-16 GIGAI
+16 NLNY
-21 FAIIQNNS
+21 FLH
-29 ETKGTEL
+29 KKPTEQ
-36 KETTELASNSINEV
+36 KELIDN
-50 NTIETST
+50 
-57 RDTKVSPNAKIIK
+57 
-70 KEYYKMCDHLKKEIE
+70 
-85 DVPTKHINKN
+85 
-95 EEDVEK
+95 
-101 MYSDWKIEGYSPNE
+101 
-115 IVIYK
+115 
-120 EYEGICGDHYIVKEH
+120 
-135 NGVLGIYKL
+135 
-144 NENGEEIFERDTEI
+144 
-158 PTQYLP
+158 YLP

-346 KLAVEKAKLYSAQNV
+346 KLAIEKAKLYSAQNV

-376 KISHLEQEKMDIEKH
+376 KINTLEQEKMDIEKH
-391 NNIVTIN
+391 NNTVSIN
-398 QKNVMTSKEDIT
+398 QKNVMTAKEDIT
-410 KFNIKIQEL
+410 KFSSKIQQL
-419 HGLIENIKK
+419 NGLIEKVKK
-428 VKEVTQKL
+428 VKDIAQKL

-449 KHLKNVRIQY
+449 KYLKNVRIQY
-459 YKVSK
+459 YKISK

-495 EIGNML
+495 ELGNML

-530 NTQILISR
+530 DTQILISR

-544 LTISNYNDK
+544 LTVSNYNDK

>member
-1 MKKWVII
+1 MKITYLKTNGFRKFEYTFETEIYDITEITGGNAKGKTTILYAII
-8 TISVLFLL
+8 WAFLGTNLTGDDKVWLGNKKCEGCYVELHFIDNAGNNHILIRYKNRYDSKMNFIMLDNKKIEQKDLQTFYKDKKLFLSIL
-16 GIGAI
+16 NLNY
-21 FAIIQNNS
+21 FLH
-29 ETKGTEL
+29 KKPTEQ
-36 KETTELASNSINEV
+36 KELIDN
-50 NTIETST
+50 
-57 RDTKVSPNAKIIK
+57 
-70 KEYYKMCDHLKKEIE
+70 
-85 DVPTKHINKN
+85 
-95 EEDVEK
+95 
-101 MYSDWKIEGYSPNE
+101 
-115 IVIYK
+115 
-120 EYEGICGDHYIVKEH
+120 
-135 NGVLGIYKL
+135 
-144 NENGEEIFERDTEI
+144 
-158 PTQYLP
+158 YLP

-530 NTQILISR
+530 DTQILISR
-538 VQKGQE
+538 VQKSQD

>member
-1 MKKWVII
+1 MKITYLKTNGFRKFEYTFETEIYDITEITGGNAKGKTTILYAII
-8 TISVLFLL
+8 WAFLGTNLTGDDKVWLGNKKSEGCYVELHFIDNIGNNHILIRYKNRYDNKMNFIMLDNKKIEQKDLQIFYKDKKLFLSIL
-16 GIGAI
+16 NLNY
-21 FAIIQNNS
+21 FLH
-29 ETKGTEL
+29 KKPTEQ
-36 KETTELASNSINEV
+36 KELI
-50 NTIETST
+50 
-57 RDTKVSPNAKIIK
+57 DK
-70 KEYYKMCDHLKKEIE
+70 
-85 DVPTKHINKN
+85 
-95 EEDVEK
+95 
-101 MYSDWKIEGYSPNE
+101 
-115 IVIYK
+115 
-120 EYEGICGDHYIVKEH
+120 
-135 NGVLGIYKL
+135 
-144 NENGEEIFERDTEI
+144 
-158 PTQYLP
+158 YLP

-185 CPTNMVQ
+185 CPTNMAQ

-206 QIKTVKGKIDYAQS
+206 QIKTIKGKIDYAQN
-220 IIDSTTI
+220 IIDSTSI

-295 IKNANDV
+295 IKNTTDV

-330 YDKKVKL
+330 YDKKVNL

-428 VKEVTQKL
+428 VKDIAQKL

-449 KHLKNVRIQY
+449 KHLKNVKIQY

-530 NTQILISR
+530 DTQILISR

>member
-1 MKKWVII
+1 MKITYLKTNGFRKFEDTFETQIYDITEITGGNAKGKTTILYAII
-8 TISVLFLL
+8 WAFLGTNLTGDDKVWLGNKKCEGCYVELHFIDNAGNNHILIRYKNRYDSKMNFIMLDNKKIEQKDLQTFYKDKKLFLSIL
-16 GIGAI
+16 NLNY
-21 FAIIQNNS
+21 FLH
-29 ETKGTEL
+29 KKPTEQ
-36 KETTELASNSINEV
+36 KELI
-50 NTIETST
+50 
-57 RDTKVSPNAKIIK
+57 DK
-70 KEYYKMCDHLKKEIE
+70 
-85 DVPTKHINKN
+85 
-95 EEDVEK
+95 
-101 MYSDWKIEGYSPNE
+101 
-115 IVIYK
+115 
-120 EYEGICGDHYIVKEH
+120 
-135 NGVLGIYKL
+135 
-144 NENGEEIFERDTEI
+144 
-158 PTQYLP
+158 YLP

-185 CPTNMVQ
+185 CPTNMAQ

-206 QIKTVKGKIDYAQS
+206 QIKTIKGKIDYAQN
-220 IIDSTTI
+220 IIDSTSI

>member
-1 MKKWVII
+1 MKITYLKTNGFRKFEDTFETEIYDITEITGGNAKGKTTILYAII
-8 TISVLFLL
+8 WAFLGTNLTGDDKVWLGNKKCEGCYVELHFIDNAGNNHILIRYKNRYDSKMNFIMLDNKKIEQKDLQTFYKDKKLFLSIL
-16 GIGAI
+16 NLNY
-21 FAIIQNNS
+21 FLH
-29 ETKGTEL
+29 KKPTEQ
-36 KETTELASNSINEV
+36 KELIDN
-50 NTIETST
+50 
-57 RDTKVSPNAKIIK
+57 
-70 KEYYKMCDHLKKEIE
+70 
-85 DVPTKHINKN
+85 
-95 EEDVEK
+95 
-101 MYSDWKIEGYSPNE
+101 
-115 IVIYK
+115 
-120 EYEGICGDHYIVKEH
+120 
-135 NGVLGIYKL
+135 
-144 NENGEEIFERDTEI
+144 
-158 PTQYLP
+158 YLP

>member
-1 MKKWVII
+1 MKITYLKTNGFRKFEDTFETEIYDITEITGGNAKGKTTILYAII
-8 TISVLFLL
+8 WAFLGTNLTGDDKVWLGNKKCEGCYVELHFIDNAGNNHILIRYKNRYDSKMNFIMLDNKKIEQKDLQTFYKDKKLFLSIL
-16 GIGAI
+16 NLNY
-21 FAIIQNNS
+21 FLH
-29 ETKGTEL
+29 KKPTEQ
-36 KETTELASNSINEV
+36 KELIDN
-50 NTIETST
+50 
-57 RDTKVSPNAKIIK
+57 
-70 KEYYKMCDHLKKEIE
+70 
-85 DVPTKHINKN
+85 
-95 EEDVEK
+95 
-101 MYSDWKIEGYSPNE
+101 
-115 IVIYK
+115 
-120 EYEGICGDHYIVKEH
+120 
-135 NGVLGIYKL
+135 
-144 NENGEEIFERDTEI
+144 
-158 PTQYLP
+158 YLP

-366 YPGQITTLKE
+366 YPGQITILRE

>member
-1 MKKWVII
+1 MKITYLKTNGFRKFEDTFETQIYDITEITGGNAKGKTTILYAII
-8 TISVLFLL
+8 WAFLGTNLTGDDKVWLGNKKCEGCYVELHFIDNAGNNHILIRYRNRYDSKMNFIMLDNKKIEQKDLQIFYKDKKLFLSIL
-16 GIGAI
+16 NLNY
-21 FAIIQNNS
+21 FLH
-29 ETKGTEL
+29 KKPTEQ
-36 KETTELASNSINEV
+36 KELI
-50 NTIETST
+50 
-57 RDTKVSPNAKIIK
+57 DK
-70 KEYYKMCDHLKKEIE
+70 
-85 DVPTKHINKN
+85 
-95 EEDVEK
+95 
-101 MYSDWKIEGYSPNE
+101 
-115 IVIYK
+115 
-120 EYEGICGDHYIVKEH
+120 
-135 NGVLGIYKL
+135 
-144 NENGEEIFERDTEI
+144 
-158 PTQYLP
+158 YLP

-185 CPTNMVQ
+185 CPTNMAQ

-206 QIKTVKGKIDYAQS
+206 QIKTIKGKIDYAQS
-220 IIDSTTI
+220 IIDSTSI
-227 DKILTFEK
+227 DKILIFEK

-266 ELEKQKSTLEKQID
+266 ELEKQKLTLEKQID
-280 DLFSKMQ
+280 DIFSKMQ

-337 DKEFLIIKG
+337 DKDFLIIKG